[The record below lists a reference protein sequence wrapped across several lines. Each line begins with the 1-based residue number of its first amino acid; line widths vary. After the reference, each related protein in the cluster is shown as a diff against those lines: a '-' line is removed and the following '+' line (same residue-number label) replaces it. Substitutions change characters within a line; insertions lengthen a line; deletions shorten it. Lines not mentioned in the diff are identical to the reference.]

1 MKESIIVDTRDKK
14 STISRDIYGHFSE
27 HLGRCIYGG
36 FWVGKDSPIPNIHG
50 YNKAVVQ
57 AFKDIDIPN
66 LRWPGGCFADEYH
79 WKDGIGA
86 KENRKRMINTNWGG
100 VVEDNSFGTQEF
112 FGLCEELGCKP
123 YVCGNVGSGSVQEMD
138 EWIEYMTF
146 SGESPMANLRAA
158 NGRKEPYQASHSKS
172 ESLNNVMNSVEECLH
187 DTTSG
192 SYKLG
197 LLDDMSGGVG
207 GYQRGYLTLTFDL
220 KSDSPYQIKS
230 PDGGTGGLSTDRV
243 GTMSSTVNTVEG
255 ESRQDVID
263 RIMQIS
269 GADIFSSG
277 TGVNSDS
284 GVVGSNSASV
294 SSRVNETYK
303 NIEEPVYGP
312 VRDEKGRPVYVFED
326 EKVDIQTEDMN
337 SDDVIIPLEYQCLN
351 NYVLGISDMDT
362 KTVAS
367 SREAIDLVDKAA
379 KIVSEQRSLF
389 GAYQNRLEHAALIND
404 NTAENTTAAESLIR
418 DTDMASEMV
427 KYSKSNI
434 LSQAGQSMLA
444 QANQSNRGIL
454 SFLE

>member
-1 MKESIIVDTRDKK
+1 MTRVTATAKNNVSYLLSTTAEADRDTSDYK
-14 STISRDIYGHFSE
+14 STGQRPSGD
-27 HLGRCIYGG
+27 
-36 FWVGKDSPIPNIHG
+36 
-50 YNKAVVQ
+50 
-57 AFKDIDIPN
+57 
-66 LRWPGGCFADEYH
+66 RW
-79 WKDGIGA
+79 
-86 KENRKRMINTNWGG
+86 WGW
-100 VVEDNSFGTQEF
+100 NYIT
-112 FGLCEELGCKP
+112 
-123 YVCGNVGSGSVQEMD
+123 Y
-138 EWIEYMTF
+138 
-146 SGESPMANLRAA
+146 A

-243 GTMSSTVNTVEG
+243 GTMSITVNTVEG